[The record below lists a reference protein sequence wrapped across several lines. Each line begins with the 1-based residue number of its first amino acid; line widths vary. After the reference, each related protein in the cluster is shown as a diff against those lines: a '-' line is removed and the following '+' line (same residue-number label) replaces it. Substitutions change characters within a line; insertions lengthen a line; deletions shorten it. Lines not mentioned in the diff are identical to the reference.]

1 MANENVGR
9 HRTQPVR
16 IVHMSIA
23 PGDPRRLEDA
33 PLVIM
38 ARLDPGPDWEE
49 QQWWL
54 EQLRERV
61 KVRSWSGSSPDRLPP
76 DRLAAVQVE
85 AASDQVEVVAR
96 RLLAAVDEANAAYPE
111 RYPAWRREH
120 DERIAE
126 ERLREQRRFAV
137 QQAILDRVMEEY
149 RSTQ

>member
-1 MANENVGR
+1 MAK
-9 HRTQPVR
+9 
-16 IVHMSIA
+16 
-23 PGDPRRLEDA
+23 
-33 PLVIM
+33 
-38 ARLDPGPDWEE
+38 LDPAPDQEE
-49 QQWWL
+49 QQWWM

-61 KVRSWSGSSPDRLPP
+61 KVRSWSGSSPGRLTS
-76 DRLAAVQVE
+76 VHVE
-85 AASDQVEVVAR
+85 APSDQLEAVAR
-96 RLLAAVDEANAAYPE
+96 RLLTAVDEVNAAYPE